1 MTRVNFFFSDTF
13 LQGGVKRKKKSVPA
27 GLPKKRKF
35 GDSKSSDTSK
45 HFSKDKSDFSR
56 DRPYK
61 GPKGNKFDVK
71 DEKTLSKGKGQKTD
85 RSDGLRGK
93 KFNRDDEKK
102 GKREARTIQQKLI
115 LKKKKK
121 LRMKEKKTPKYKR
134 KLK

>member
-1 MTRVNFFFSDTF
+1 MFFSSDTF
-13 LQGGVKRKKKSVPA
+13 LQGRVKRKKKSVPA
-27 GLPKKRKF
+27 GPPKKRKF
-35 GDSKSSDTSK
+35 GDNKSSDTSK

-93 KFNRDDEKK
+93 RFNRDDETKGKK
-102 GKREARTIQQKLI
+102 GKREGMTIQEKLK